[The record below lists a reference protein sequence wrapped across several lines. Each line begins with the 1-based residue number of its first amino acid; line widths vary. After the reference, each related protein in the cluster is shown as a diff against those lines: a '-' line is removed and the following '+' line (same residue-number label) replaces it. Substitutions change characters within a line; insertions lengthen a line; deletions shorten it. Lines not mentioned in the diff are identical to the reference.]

1 MIKLPEPAK
10 RPTMYFVGVTTGQSS
25 IMKMFP
31 IWAKELGLDAEIK
44 GIDLPIHAPAED
56 YRAVVQFFRDDPLSL
71 GALVTTHKIDM
82 YNAAKD
88 MFDYLDPYAQ
98 RFGELSSISKLDGQL
113 RAHAKD
119 PISSGLALDAFVPE
133 GHWLK
138 TGAEVCI
145 IGAGGSALSISA
157 YLGNEERHGK
167 DLPSRI
173 HLNNRS
179 APRLA
184 EGVRILEYLNVP
196 MSYHLCKTP
205 ELNDRIVEALP
216 AGSLVINAT
225 GLGKDRPGSPL
236 TDHCKFPENGLVW
249 ELNYRGT
256 LEFMHQAEAQR
267 ERRGL
272 LIEDGW
278 TYFIHGWTQVIAEVF
293 HIDITGERLAA
304 CDRLARE
311 MRKGRQGEGSVMKVL
326 TTPRSYGKTDPEV
339 FAMLRAAGLE
349 VVRNETGGILD
360 KEGMKALLA
369 DCDGVIVGVDPIDAE
384 VIAAAP
390 KLKAIAK
397 YGVGVDNI
405 DLDAAKAR
413 DIKVSRTVGANA
425 EAVADYAMALL
436 LAVAR
441 KTVLIDQH
449 CRQGDWKKITTRDV
463 TGGTIGIL
471 GLGAIGR
478 NVAQR
483 AQGFGM
489 KVLAHDPFW
498 DEAYAKA
505 HGITRAAPDEIFA
518 ECDVISLHLPLTP
531 ETENFIGAAELA
543 KMKPDAILINTA
555 RGGLIDENALLD
567 ALEAGRLCGAGIDA
581 FSSEPPKD
589 PRWFTLDNV
598 VLGSHCA
605 ASTAGAS
612 RNMGRMATANLIHD
626 LGL

>member
-1 MIKLPEPAK
+1 
-10 RPTMYFVGVTTGQSS
+10 
-25 IMKMFP
+25 
-31 IWAKELGLDAEIK
+31 
-44 GIDLPIHAPAED
+44 
-56 YRAVVQFFRDDPLSL
+56 
-71 GALVTTHKIDM
+71 
-82 YNAAKD
+82 
-88 MFDYLDPYAQ
+88 
-98 RFGELSSISKLDGQL
+98 
-113 RAHAKD
+113 
-119 PISSGLALDAFVPE
+119 
-133 GHWLK
+133 
-138 TGAEVCI
+138 
-145 IGAGGSALSISA
+145 
-157 YLGNEERHGK
+157 
-167 DLPSRI
+167 
-173 HLNNRS
+173 
-179 APRLA
+179 
-184 EGVRILEYLNVP
+184 
-196 MSYHLCKTP
+196 
-205 ELNDRIVEALP
+205 
-216 AGSLVINAT
+216 
-225 GLGKDRPGSPL
+225 
-236 TDHCKFPENGLVW
+236 
-249 ELNYRGT
+249 
-256 LEFMHQAEAQR
+256 
-267 ERRGL
+267 
-272 LIEDGW
+272 
-278 TYFIHGWTQVIAEVF
+278 
-293 HIDITGERLAA
+293 
-304 CDRLARE
+304 
-311 MRKGRQGEGSVMKVL
+311 MKVL

-567 ALEAGRLCGAGIDA
+567 ALEAGRPRGAGGHALFPSARAAMPSPPSRPRIPA
-581 FSSEPPKD
+581 GLPWTTWCSAPTAPPPRRARPATWGAWLLPTSSTIWAC
-589 PRWFTLDNV
+589 R
-598 VLGSHCA
+598 
-605 ASTAGAS
+605 AGGQ
-612 RNMGRMATANLIHD
+612 R
-626 LGL
+626 